1 LQSLQ
6 RNGTPDL
13 ISGVQCGSGGQERG
27 AAAEHAGAGV
37 PAAARLE
44 VHRSSAFPGFQWSF
58 CLGFG
63 PGMITATCVIH
74 PGLLLSSGMA
84 GAACAALVAVLRGGA
99 HRREASWGFQGLR
112 TLDPSEKGWQEV
124 RVLTELENGGDGRA
138 KSTVA
143 LTGGV
148 VWTGARGGGR
158 CSGVPA
164 SGLHG

>member
-1 LQSLQ
+1 MANPSPQGSI
-6 RNGTPDL
+6 RPRF
-13 ISGVQCGSGGQERG
+13 GSGADFAIR
-27 AAAEHAGAGV
+27 
-37 PAAARLE
+37 
-44 VHRSSAFPGFQWSF
+44 
-58 CLGFG
+58 
-63 PGMITATCVIH
+63 VIH
-74 PGLLLSSGMA
+74 PGLLLGSGMD

-99 HRREASWGFQGLR
+99 HRREASRGFQGLR
-112 TLDPSEKGWQEV
+112 TLDPSEKGRQEV

>member
-1 LQSLQ
+1 
-6 RNGTPDL
+6 
-13 ISGVQCGSGGQERG
+13 V
-27 AAAEHAGAGV
+27 
-37 PAAARLE
+37 
-44 VHRSSAFPGFQWSF
+44 FQWSF

-84 GAACAALVAVLRGGA
+84 GAACAALVTVLRGGA
-99 HRREASWGFQGLR
+99 RRREASRGFQGLR
-112 TLDPSEKGWQEV
+112 TLDPSEKGRQEV

-143 LTGGV
+143 LIGGV